1 MQRHAKR
8 LLFAG
13 LALAFVGATASP
25 ALAQE
30 GEGEEDGESV
40 SAEEQ
45 EETIHHAEEIAE
57 ANGASHADAECIP
70 ILVEGGSVDECQE
83 APNLLLPETNEII
96 WGALGFIIVFGLLA
110 KFAFPAM
117 KGAMQERTERIRGDL
132 QAAEDQRQEAERL
145 QREYQAKLNEARTEA
160 GRILDEARQSAEQVK
175 RDRESA
181 LQAELAEM
189 RQRAQADIEGQK
201 AQATTELRGDLA
213 QLAIGAAET
222 VLQRNL
228 DAASQQQL
236 VEDYIDQV
244 AATSRS

>member
-30 GEGEEDGESV
+30 GEGEEPSFSE
-40 SAEEQ
+40 EEQ
-45 EETIHHAEEIAE
+45 TETEHHAEEIAE
-57 ANGASHADAECIP
+57 ANGAGEFDRHCIP
-70 ILVEGGSVDECQE
+70 IIMDGGSVDECQE

-117 KGAMQERTERIRGDL
+117 KTAMQERTDKIRGDL
-132 QAAEDQRQEAERL
+132 QAAEDQRQDAERL

-160 GRILDEARQSAEQVK
+160 GRILDEARQSAEQIK
-175 RDRESA
+175 RDREGA
-181 LQAELAEM
+181 LQTELAEM
-189 RQRAQADIEGQK
+189 RQRAQTDIEGQK
-201 AQATTELRGDLA
+201 AQATAELRGDLA